1 MSQSSFNHNSGFH
14 SDERNRQYSR
24 GPRIPNSFDGQGQN
38 KNANQSQYNNNGHQQ
53 GNHGQGAYFDPSLF
67 ALNGRV
73 EPYEQ
78 NEYERGREQTPQ
90 NNTYYRPDDFGSN
103 GQPPKKNMTAII
115 VILIL
120 SFLLLVGATFLTVL
134 LLNRKDSETEDP
146 EEPTPTE
153 TPFIPVETSPH
164 DPEEH
169 GIDEIVTET
178 ASHDSHE
185 TVTETPIETPTET
198 PLTPTPTPLPTP
210 TPTPLPTPTPVPKT
224 FTFGG
229 ATVQTGATEI
239 CGRPDDL
246 NFNGDGKGY
255 FTRISR
261 EEVETMV
268 ALCPDLRV
276 LDVDYCFFETYEPLA
291 KLKNLEYL
299 ELKTCGNSKGGVP
312 LTDIGWIEGLTNLTH
327 LNLCH
332 NKIHDISAL
341 ENLNQLEWLNLG
353 DNGLDDSDLSY
364 LEDLTAL
371 NTLYLYSNNLKD
383 VSALKN
389 LSALETL
396 NLGNNKNIKTVKSL
410 TKLKK
415 LSTLQVF
422 GTSIDDLS
430 YFKDFAKLTKVDL
443 AGCKKL
449 VYSDYYYD
457 LKNCK
462 KLKTFVVAKDDYD
475 GISAGEKL
483 KSEGSSIKYEIKK

>member
-1 MSQSSFNHNSGFH
+1 MEQSYFKKN
-14 SDERNRQYSR
+14 ERN
-24 GPRIPNSFDGQGQN
+24 
-38 KNANQSQYNNNGHQQ
+38 NN
-53 GNHGQGAYFDPSLF
+53 
-67 ALNGRV
+67 
-73 EPYEQ
+73 
-78 NEYERGREQTPQ
+78 
-90 NNTYYRPDDFGSN
+90 
-103 GQPPKKNMTAII
+103 I
-115 VILIL
+115 VLIVVICIL
-120 SFLLLVGATFLTVL
+120 SFLLFAGAALITVFLL
-134 LLNRKDSETEDP
+134 SRNERENKPAELPSAEATEKVTEKTEVPFENTP
-146 EEPTPTE
+146 EAIVPVITPAPDITPAPTPV
-153 TPFIPVETSPH
+153 PK
-164 DPEEH
+164 
-169 GIDEIVTET
+169 
-178 ASHDSHE
+178 
-185 TVTETPIETPTET
+185 PTD
-198 PLTPTPTPLPTP
+198 TPTPSPIPTP
-210 TPTPLPTPTPVPKT
+210 TPTPSPTPVPKS

-229 ATVQTGATEI
+229 VTIPSGSVEI
-239 CGRPDDL
+239 NGRPEAMD
-246 NFNGDGKGY
+246 FNGNAKGV

-276 LDVDYCFFETYEPLA
+276 LDVDYCYFETYEPLA

-312 LTDIGWIEGLTNLTH
+312 LSDIDWIADLTNLTH

-332 NKIHDISAL
+332 NRIYDISAL
-341 ENLNQLEWLNLG
+341 ENLDQLEWLNLG

-364 LEDLTAL
+364 LEDLTSL

-449 VYSDYYYD
+449 VYSDYYYG

-475 GISAGEKL
+475 GISAGETL
-483 KSEGSSIKYEIKK
+483 KAEGSKIKYEIKN